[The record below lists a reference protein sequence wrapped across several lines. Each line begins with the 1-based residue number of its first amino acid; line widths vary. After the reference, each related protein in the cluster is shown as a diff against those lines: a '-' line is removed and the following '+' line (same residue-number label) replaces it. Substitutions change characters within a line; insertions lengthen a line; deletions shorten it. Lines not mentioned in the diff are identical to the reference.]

1 MILRMMIKNFRTFVS
16 FSVVE
21 FWFPCW
27 NSSFPLFIGISS
39 FLSISCSFAIVLAW
53 KVIFWFDI
61 CSLVDDRLYT
71 RRSSVSHTS
80 LGCLFDV
87 VAIPLYNHRMIH
99 LSLRIKM
106 TENKIATFKNMAQV
120 GKCFTNWPSNE
131 NCETPLNIGT
141 FIFTLLG
148 IFGILFSCS
157 VFIFC
162 TFVRCKKKQPMVYQ
176 TRSGTLT
183 RRPLI

>member
-1 MILRMMIKNFRTFVS
+1 MIAYIHDGRVFLTPHWVVS
-16 FSVVE
+16 
-21 FWFPCW
+21 
-27 NSSFPLFIGISS
+27 L
-39 FLSISCSFAIVLAW
+39 
-53 KVIFWFDI
+53 
-61 CSLVDDRLYT
+61 
-71 RRSSVSHTS
+71 TS
-80 LGCLFDV
+80 LLS
-87 VAIPLYNHRMIH
+87 LYINHRMIH